1 MKTGILVSDAMT
13 INPVVVSPD
22 LTIKECANLMKKNNV
37 GSLIVKE
44 DHTLLGII
52 TEEDLVYEVIA
63 KNLDV
68 EKIRVKTVM
77 VKEVITIDP
86 SQDIYDAL
94 VKMNKSNIRQ
104 LPVTKG
110 NRLLGLLTLKDIL
123 KIEPQLF
130 ELISAKYQIRESE
143 RKPLRDKYV
152 EGECENCGNYSQLYE
167 IEGTLICEEC
177 KDKV

>member
-1 MKTGILVSDAMT
+1 MKTEILVSDAMT

-22 LTIKECANLMKKNNV
+22 LTIKECANLMKKNNI

-44 DHTLLGII
+44 DHNLLGII

-68 EKIRVKTVM
+68 EKIRVKTIM
-77 VKEVITIDP
+77 VKKVITIDP

-94 VKMNKSNIRQ
+94 VKMNKFNIRQ

-130 ELISAKYQIRESE
+130 ELIAAKYQLRESE

-152 EGECENCGNYSQLYE
+152 EGECESCGNYSQLYE

>member
-1 MKTGILVSDAMT
+1 MKTGVLVSDAMT

-22 LTIKECANLMKKNNV
+22 LTLKECAKLMKKNNL
-37 GSLIVKE
+37 GSLIIKE
-44 DHTLLGII
+44 NGTLLGII
-52 TEEDLVYEVIA
+52 TEEDFVHKAIV

-77 VKEVITIDP
+77 IKEVITIEP

-94 VKMNKSNIRQ
+94 TKMNKHKIRQ
-104 LPVTKG
+104 LPVINKD
-110 NRLLGLLTLKDIL
+110 RLIGLLTLKDIL

-130 ELISAKYQIRESE
+130 DLIAAKFQIREAE

-152 EGECENCGNYSQLYE
+152 EGVCESCGNYAQLYE
-167 IEGTLICEEC
+167 IEGNLICEEC
-177 KDKV
+177 RDKF